1 MTLSIIIASL
11 SGLLSLMITK
21 SSAYSSSHGQW
32 TTSFTFSRQ
41 SFHHDGKKKWDKCW
55 SLVDCDTKGF
65 TELIVNTNILG
76 TNIHGLELAPPAVI
90 IYATI
95 PEGPA
100 AFLGFIFFMLFWIMS
115 SISATSV
122 YCFSSSVRHLYSTT
136 RFHCGGLD
144 HPLFSHRQFQYP
156 QDPLEK
162 FPRFFHNWKLVL
174 YCTFHL
180 QYTSVTL
187 VLPTVL
193 LCHEVPGLNSW
204 SIYSGFNR
212 MRFQIYCGNN
222 NPVLGD
228 TFFTCNNFNIFDHFK
243 VASPNKYLW
252 RPKRFGVHEN
262 HAG

>member
-122 YCFSSSVRHLYSTT
+122 YCFSSSLFHHQVSLWRVGPPFIFSQNEVPSRRNSVLRVDSSLYISLTT
-136 RFHCGGLD
+136 RFSSSCTSA
-144 HPLFSHRQFQYP
+144 SHSFQ
-156 QDPLEK
+156 
-162 FPRFFHNWKLVL
+162 VL
-174 YCTFHL
+174 IYGE
-180 QYTSVTL
+180 YT
-187 VLPTVL
+187 
-193 LCHEVPGLNSW
+193 PGLIGW
-204 SIYSGFNR
+204 GF
-212 MRFQIYCGNN
+212 RFIVATTILCVGWYN
-222 NPVLGD
+222 LHLAI
-228 TFFTCNNFNIFDHFK
+228 TFTSFTI
-243 VASPNKYLW
+243 
-252 RPKRFGVHEN
+252 
-262 HAG
+262 

>member
-100 AFLGFIFFMLFWIMS
+100 AFLGFIFFTSLFHHQVSLWRVGPPFIFSQNEVPSRRNSVLRVDS
-115 SISATSV
+115 SLYISLTTR
-122 YCFSSSVRHLYSTT
+122 FSSSCTSA
-136 RFHCGGLD
+136 
-144 HPLFSHRQFQYP
+144 SHSFQ
-156 QDPLEK
+156 
-162 FPRFFHNWKLVL
+162 VL
-174 YCTFHL
+174 IYGE
-180 QYTSVTL
+180 YT
-187 VLPTVL
+187 
-193 LCHEVPGLNSW
+193 PGLIGW
-204 SIYSGFNR
+204 GF
-212 MRFQIYCGNN
+212 RFIVATTILCVGWYN
-222 NPVLGD
+222 LHLAI
-228 TFFTCNNFNIFDHFK
+228 TFTSFTI
-243 VASPNKYLW
+243 
-252 RPKRFGVHEN
+252 
-262 HAG
+262 